1 MKCKILY
8 IFLILTIGI
17 STVSY
22 AKNAVGGDKK
32 VIFPSYETV
41 LDMFFNM
48 YNVENYLYE
57 YEIKFEKH
65 KEGWFVSFK
74 ELDGLELNANKML
87 VWNASFAKYIK
98 LDLPG
103 VKDKNLNQDLLKD
116 YLSDTWRIHLFE
128 FCPYFGYVGWEQDVI
143 RDFTDFDNMSDSL
156 MYGVARA
163 YSDCATNM
171 IAPKG
176 YPVENDYNFHLELS
190 EYKISDD
197 QLLEFLGYNQT
208 AIELYIRIAKRNP
221 GFKTIVGT
229 CNIKAA
235 NEFVLMHLFVSAFR
249 NVETAESLSMDVE
262 YDDYLIACAK
272 NYLNSC
278 APNSILMCYGDNDFF
293 PILYLQYKLKY
304 RTDVLVLCFP
314 YLASNWYIDYLME
327 RNINGG
333 KLKLSLDKTIYQ
345 DSRKDV
351 LYYNGEAES
360 PYFSVDSLLM
370 SFSQEQVPIFTET
383 GYPYYTY
390 DTKNLYFTADPE
402 KIIESGLVNVGN
414 LDKIETKL
422 EFNLPKTYLLRND
435 LLLLDLLRTNNWER
449 AFYSTAVTDDHSLGL
464 INYFENSGF
473 SYKFVPIKSTDK
485 MFVNADYLYDYLMNK
500 LEWFDID
507 QVKEYSLEGVEK
519 NMQIVKFREK
529 FANLAVLLL
538 NEGDTARAKEIML
551 KCETLLPFDK
561 FQPSIYE
568 IEYAQALLLTQD
580 YNESVRYLFNVANPF
595 MDDINKYYEMSGKER
610 ERAKYKSI
618 ILKDLEYLDYINKW
632 ASLLGLEMFSS
643 FYTPFYDECYKEFE
657 LDK

>member
-17 STVSY
+17 SSISY
-22 AKNAVGGDKK
+22 AKNAIDGDKK

-41 LDMFFNM
+41 LNMFFNQ
-48 YNVENYLYE
+48 YDVANYLDG

-74 ELDGLELNANKML
+74 ELDGLEFNAHKML

-98 LDLPG
+98 LDLPSL
-103 VKDKNLNQDLLKD
+103 KDKNVNQDLLKD
-116 YLSDTWRIHLFE
+116 FLSDTFLIHLFE
-128 FCPYFGYVGWEQDVI
+128 FCPYYGYVGWEQDVI
-143 RDFTDFDNMSDSL
+143 RDFKDFDNMSDSL

-171 IAPKG
+171 ITPAE
-176 YPVENDYNFHLELS
+176 YPIENDYSFHLELS

-197 QLLEFLGYNQT
+197 QLQEYLGCNQT
-208 AIELYIRIAKRNP
+208 AIELFTRIAKRNP

-229 CNIKAA
+229 CNIKAV
-235 NEFVLMHLFVSAFR
+235 NEFALMHLFVSAFR
-249 NVETAESLSMDVE
+249 DVETAESLSIDVE
-262 YDDYLIACAK
+262 YDDYLLACSK

-293 PILYLQYKLKY
+293 PILYLQNKLKY

-345 DSRKDV
+345 DARKDV
-351 LYYNGEAES
+351 FYYNGESES
-360 PYFSVDSLLM
+360 TYLSVDSSLM
-370 SFSQEQVPIFTET
+370 SFIQEQVPIITET
-383 GYPYYTY
+383 GYSYYTY

-402 KIIESGLVNVGN
+402 KIIESGLVSVGD
-414 LDKIETKL
+414 LDKILTKL

-435 LLLLDLLRTNNWER
+435 LLLLDLLNTNNWER
-449 AFYSTAVTDDHSLGL
+449 AFYSTAVTDDYSLGL

-473 SYKFVPIKSTDK
+473 AYKFVPIRSIDK
-485 MFVNADYLYDYLMNK
+485 MFVNTDYLYDYLMNK
-500 LEWFDID
+500 LEWFDIN
-507 QVKEYSLEGVEK
+507 QIEEYSLEDVGR

-529 FANLAVLLL
+529 FSDLAILLI
-538 NEGDTARAKEIML
+538 NEGDSVKAVQVLER
-551 KCETLLPFDK
+551 CDSLLPFDK

-568 IEYAQALLLTQD
+568 IGYAQALLLTKG
-580 YNESVRYLFNVANPF
+580 YAESTRYMFNVANPF
-595 MDDINKYYEMSGKER
+595 MDNINEFYEMSKKER
-610 ERAKYKSI
+610 EKAKCKSI
-618 ILKDLEYLDYINKW
+618 VLQNLEYLNYINKW
-632 ASLLGLEMFSS
+632 ADFLGLETFSS
-643 FYTPFYDECYKEFE
+643 IYTQFYDECYKEFE
-657 LDK
+657 LEK